1 MLLFF
6 NLNTKQVRFEDLEL
20 ILNISTASTPGGY
33 YCFEKGIYS
42 DKPTRRLL
50 IFIMSIPR
58 GSERLWMIGV
68 SEERER
74 EIILDKGQNA
84 YWMVDR
90 YTAFQKFTVMI
101 FIISLL
107 FVFSRLDL
115 RDLVFYEIRGIVIL
129 IGRISFWIF
138 LIWKSYNYVGR
149 LWKKK

>member
-68 SEERER
+68 SEKRER

-90 YTAFQKFTVMI
+90 YTAFRKFTVMI
-101 FIISLL
+101 FMIYLL
-107 FVFSRLDL
+107 FVSQDSTCVTFC
-115 RDLVFYEIRGIVIL
+115 
-129 IGRISFWIF
+129 F
-138 LIWKSYNYVGR
+138 LWNHGMVNFNRTDKLLNLSY
-149 LWKKK
+149 LKII